1 MKIPL
6 ITSKANCTYSFIL
19 KYIPYFAIYRIKSVA
34 LILKLTRCGIHYL
47 VFHLIFI
54 CSFFCGTIS
63 PKVPYG
69 IPLMGFEET
78 KKLVQV
84 YFETPV
90 TLLSEWRGP
99 RCSITRIANHS
110 HRSFADKREKH
121 EGGSTEQSIF
131 LVPRFW
137 AVTLIILIQ
146 AFDTLR
152 QISKKAKETEF

>member
-1 MKIPL
+1 M
-6 ITSKANCTYSFIL
+6 
-19 KYIPYFAIYRIKSVA
+19 
-34 LILKLTRCGIHYL
+34 
-47 VFHLIFI
+47 
-54 CSFFCGTIS
+54 
-63 PKVPYG
+63 PYG

-90 TLLSEWRGP
+90 TLLREWRGP

-110 HRSFADKREKH
+110 HLSFADKKEKN

-146 AFDTLR
+146 ASDASR